1 MKKIIVIALLF
12 MSMGKLFGQ
21 LHGINYQA
29 IIIDKNIEE
38 LPGVDVSGNYLPNHD
53 LTVRFTILDAN
64 SAVEYQEEQV
74 TRTDSFGMINLVIGW
89 GTMTTSSPNVF
100 KEISWDGTSKQ
111 LRVEIL
117 VADWG
122 SDYIQLSQQETTFV
136 PYAYHRNITATG
148 TMIIDSITTLKN
160 VLYVTNKKPANL
172 SGTLRVEGQ
181 STFFDNATFLS
192 NISVDGVSNLDDSL
206 NVNNASPTYLTGD
219 LTVDGKSKFNGEVTF
234 NDIVV
239 NGTTNLNDSVFVNK
253 ASPTYL
259 SGSLTVDS
267 ATVLDSSLT
276 VNATSFLNARVII
289 NANVNADQGNP
300 EAYPLRVEGSNQGI
314 YVRVDGSS
322 SHSTNF
328 VTFKDSIGIKGRI
341 EGETTEEVFS
351 DPEYI
356 YNNAFYILEEVM
368 ATARLVAACTS
379 FTPCAGLGFCVTVPI
394 PSLIVAAAADLV
406 AKTAELVAYNTF
418 RFTIKFGVAYSS
430 SGADYAEWLPKA
442 NLLDEFYPGD
452 IVGVKGGFISS
463 SVDGADQILVVSKL
477 PVVLGNTPPAGK
489 ENDYEKLAFMGQVPV
504 KVLGKVK
511 LGDYIIATGNN
522 TGFGIAMDS
531 TNMTVEN
538 FQRMVGVAWSSSD
551 NDGFNVINVAVNFN
565 SNATRKL
572 ISKRQ
577 AEIVSLEEEINRL
590 KAKINKMNKVVG
602 QLVPEYTG
610 AISDTTVKQKNDVS
624 DTKGNVRVKVSSDK
638 TTITKE
644 DGRELVYFNITRE
657 QLLEGFTV
665 AEEMMREKGI
675 DVDNH
680 PFFSK
685 VKKDSA
691 YKEEVISGL
700 LKTIEK
706 QKKKSM
712 AIDSK

>member
-1 MKKIIVIALLF
+1 